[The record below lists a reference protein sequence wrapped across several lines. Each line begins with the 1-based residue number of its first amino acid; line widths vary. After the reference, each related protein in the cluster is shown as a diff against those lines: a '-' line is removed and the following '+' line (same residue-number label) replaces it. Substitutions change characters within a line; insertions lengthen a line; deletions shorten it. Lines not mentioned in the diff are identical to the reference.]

1 MLFRS
6 NWLVPHD
13 IEGLVETFGG
23 RESFIENLD
32 LLFLAEGD
40 LGEHASADMT
50 GLVGQYVHGNEP
62 SHHILYMYPFVNEP
76 WKTAEKVRFVLD
88 EFYSDRPDG
97 LIGNEDCGQMSAWYI
112 LSVLGMY
119 QVEPAGGKYVF
130 GTPSIDKATL
140 NVGNGKTFT
149 ITSVNNSKE
158 NLYIQSIKLNGEPY
172 KEFYI
177 NFADIEKG
185 GTLEFTMGSEKVD
198 YTM

>member
-1 MLFRS
+1 
-6 NWLVPHD
+6 
-13 IEGLVETFGG
+13 
-23 RESFIENLD
+23 
-32 LLFLAEGD
+32 
-40 LGEHASADMT
+40 
-50 GLVGQYVHGNEP
+50 
-62 SHHILYMYPFVNEP
+62 MYPFVNEP

-158 NLYIQSIKLNGEPY
+158 NLYVCDNKTHIHLHRQLERLAASLIEDGIIVFEDGEY
-172 KEFYI
+172 RWCE
-177 NFADIEKG
+177 
-185 GTLEFTMGSEKVD
+185 
-198 YTM
+198 